1 MHKTSRYWTDEDA
14 RRLRMMAKAG
24 WSIQM
29 AAKQLERL
37 PWEVETRAE
46 VQGLSLPDRTAGKIQ
61 DATGEAVGKAADAVA
76 KSQVSEVPGDVLP

>member
-46 VQGLSLPDRTAGKIQ
+46 VQGLQLGDRTASACAKC
-61 DATGEAVGKAADAVA
+61 DRPATEACPYHVNFCTRTVPFKAEA
-76 KSQVSEVPGDVLP
+76 